1 MTAELA
7 LKLLSDFCTMSAQYN
22 RHSVTRHLHYA
33 RICRDYWHG
42 KKEVT
47 LNRHAGHIDF
57 CRIHR
62 RAAELVAQH
71 GQRSETNAYP
81 VSL

>member
-1 MTAELA
+1 MQPELA
-7 LKLLSDFCTMSAQYN
+7 LKLLSEFCTLPEQLN
-22 RHSVTRHLHYA
+22 RHAVAKHLLLA
-33 RICRDYWHG
+33 RISRDYWH
-42 KKEVT
+42 KKELT
-47 LNRHAGHIDF
+47 RIRHATHIDF

-81 VSL
+81 VTL